1 MCSCFRLP
9 DEWVPLDEVVATKTV
24 RLSLLPEA
32 VKARLRSQLLLTAP
46 RSPTKQPRKTKW
58 VAPPSHFLTPDE
70 VATGA
75 VFPAPADC
83 ADEAPASGSR

>member
-1 MCSCFRLP
+1 
-9 DEWVPLDEVVATKTV
+9 VPLEEVVATKSV

-32 VKARLRSQLLLTAP
+32 VKARLRSQLLITAP

-70 VATGA
+70 VAAAAGGGA
-75 VFPAPADC
+75 VFPASADRVY
-83 ADEAPASGSR
+83 ETPASGSR

>member
-1 MCSCFRLP
+1 
-9 DEWVPLDEVVATKTV
+9 VPLDEVVATKTV

-70 VATGA
+70 VAAAAGA
-75 VFPAPADC
+75 VFPTPADR
-83 ADEAPASGSR
+83 AYEAPASGSR

>member
-1 MCSCFRLP
+1 
-9 DEWVPLDEVVATKTV
+9 VPLDEVVATKTV
-24 RLSLLPEA
+24 RISLLPEA

-46 RSPTKQPRKTKW
+46 RSPTKQSRKTKW

-75 VFPAPADC
+75 VFPASADRVY
-83 ADEAPASGSR
+83 EAPASGSR

>member
-1 MCSCFRLP
+1 
-9 DEWVPLDEVVATKTV
+9 VPLEEVVATKTV
-24 RLSLLPEA
+24 RISLLPEA

-70 VATGA
+70 VAAAA
-75 VFPAPADC
+75 VFTAPADR
-83 ADEAPASGSR
+83 ADETPVSGSR